1 MGSSHSTAVQL
12 EQLTAKH
19 NLDSFDCGEEELN
32 VFIKRNAL
40 QSMQQGSNRTLVLVE
55 AGRVIAF
62 ISYTYG
68 TVSAE
73 QAILRM
79 MKGVARYPQPILLL
93 ARMAVDKTLQGQGL
107 GRVLFFYFLGLALDI
122 DDAAR
127 NDAVTSP
134 PVAPL
139 RGVAVHAKSEAA
151 AAFYRNLGMEA
162 SPLSD
167 RLLMMLMK
175 DVRKALQ
182 GNAEA

>member
-1 MGSSHSTAVQL
+1 MGTSHSTAVQL

-19 NLDSFDCGEEELN
+19 NVDSFDCGEEELN
-32 VFIKRNAL
+32 AFIKKNAL
-40 QSMQQGSNRTLVLVE
+40 QSMQQGSNRTLVVVE
-55 AGRVIAF
+55 AGRVVAF

-79 MKGVARYPQPILLL
+79 MKGVARHPQPILLL
-93 ARMAVDKTLQGQGL
+93 ARMAVDKTFQGQRL
-107 GRVLFFYFLGLALDI
+107 GKALFFYFLGLALDI

-127 NDAVTSP
+127 RDTVTSP
-134 PVAPL
+134 AVAPL
-139 RGVAVHAKSEAA
+139 RGVAVHAKSEAVA
-151 AAFYRNLGMEA
+151 EFYRSFGMEA

-167 RLLMMLMK
+167 RHLMMLMK